1 MDRIHEE
8 GDGGVFEEGDVVVGD
23 GGEGDDV
30 GMVEGELQT
39 PLYHSRHHLLLPLHV
54 VLDVRSVPETTAC
67 QLHLSYYHLRVVC
80 VCVCCACCACFVCLM
95 CFLCAFCVLFVL
107 LFVHFEVEGLPK
119 QTAGFRD
126 IVIFSQ
132 VFA

>member
-30 GMVEGELQT
+30 GMVEGEFQT

-80 VCVCCACCACFVCLM
+80 VCLLCVLCVFCLSDVFFVCV
-95 CFLCAFCVLFVL
+95 LCVVCSVVCSL
-107 LFVHFEVEGLPK
+107 
-119 QTAGFRD
+119 
-126 IVIFSQ
+126 
-132 VFA
+132 